1 MKKLLSIT
9 CLIFLSLFNF
19 GNANTKIAFVDM
31 DKIMSTSN
39 PGVSILNQLKNIN
52 KKNSDIFN
60 NKKKIF
66 KEKEDKIVSQK
77 NILTEEEFQLNV
89 NKLRL
94 EIAEYNKDRNKIISE
109 FKKIKVDNSNKLLKL
124 ISPILTKYSEEKEIS
139 IILQKKNLIIG
150 KRELDITNDVIKL
163 INNNIKEFKIK

>member
-9 CLIFLSLFNF
+9 CLIFLLLFNF

-39 PGVSILNQLKNIN
+39 PGVSILSQLKNIN
-52 KKNSDIFN
+52 KKNSDTFN
-60 NKKKIF
+60 NKKKLF

-109 FKKIKVDNSNKLLKL
+109 FNKIKVDNSNKLLKL

-150 KRELDITNDVIKL
+150 KRELDITNDIIKL

>member
-60 NKKKIF
+60 NKKKYL
-66 KEKEDKIVSQK
+66 KK
-77 NILTEEEFQLNV
+77 
-89 NKLRL
+89 
-94 EIAEYNKDRNKIISE
+94 
-109 FKKIKVDNSNKLLKL
+109 KKIKLYRKR
-124 ISPILTKYSEEKEIS
+124 IF
-139 IILQKKNLIIG
+139 LQKKNF
-150 KRELDITNDVIKL
+150 N
-163 INNNIKEFKIK
+163 

>member
-1 MKKLLSIT
+1 M
-9 CLIFLSLFNF
+9 
-19 GNANTKIAFVDM
+19 KIAFVDM
-31 DKIMSTSN
+31 DKIMTTSN
-39 PGVSILNQLKNIN
+39 PGVSLLNQLKNIN
-52 KKNSDIFN
+52 KKNSDTFN
-60 NKKKIF
+60 SKKKIF
-66 KEKEDKIVSQK
+66 KEKEEKIVSQK

-150 KRELDITNDVIKL
+150 KRELDITNDIIKL